1 MDLNLFLQQLAHVFN
16 LSLNEFDSN
25 LHAVRESQ
33 LCIATDNL
41 KMNVSK
47 DS

>member
-1 MDLNLFLQQLAHVFN
+1 MDLNIFLQQLKTAHVFN

-41 KMNVSK
+41 KMNVS
-47 DS
+47 